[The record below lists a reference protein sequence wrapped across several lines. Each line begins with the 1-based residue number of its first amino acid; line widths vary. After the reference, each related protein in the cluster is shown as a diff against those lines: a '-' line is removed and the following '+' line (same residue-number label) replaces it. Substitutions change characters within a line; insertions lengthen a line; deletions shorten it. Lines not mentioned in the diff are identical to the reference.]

1 MKFNLKDVFYIIIVL
16 VLGFLLTCN
25 TIKNNKEKKQYQTE
39 TNNVIKALNDSIKFN
54 KKDSSFS
61 KLVVQTDL
69 NDFTKSELF
78 KTLTKEKQQYFL
90 ELKKTK
96 NLLASSQA
104 QLIKKDTLISYLL
117 NNKGVY
123 KNDSVCYSINDT
135 LKFQQKDTTNNL
147 QYFAEVLL
155 NKPITLK
162 IDYTYKLKI
171 NTEYIKQKDKSI
183 IVKYKFDDPKIVTT
197 DINSFI
203 IPFED
208 INKTKFQKQTK
219 KNKVAIRI
227 IANSIV
233 FAGGVYV
240 GYNIIK

>member
-1 MKFNLKDVFYIIIVL
+1 MIMKFNLKDVFYIIIVL

-208 INKTKFQKQTK
+208 INKTKFQK
-219 KNKVAIRI
+219 
-227 IANSIV
+227 
-233 FAGGVYV
+233 
-240 GYNIIK
+240 